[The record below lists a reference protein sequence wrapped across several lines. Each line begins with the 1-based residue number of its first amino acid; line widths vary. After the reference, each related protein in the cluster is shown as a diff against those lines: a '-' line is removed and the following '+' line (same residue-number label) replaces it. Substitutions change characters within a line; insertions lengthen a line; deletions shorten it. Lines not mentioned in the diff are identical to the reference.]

1 MQTANKKIFYC
12 AVSRGGD
19 ILAEYTESRGTSYRT
34 FTEGVLKKV
43 KTGKHVLEFK

>member
-1 MQTANKKIFYC
+1 MQSANKKIYYC
-12 AVSRGGD
+12 AISRGSE

-43 KTGKHVLEFK
+43 KIGKHLLEFK